1 MSRIDVCAVSDIPE
15 GAALR
20 VMVGDF
26 AVALAHCDG
35 EIRGVLDVCSHADV
49 ALSEGEVDDCSIEC
63 WLHGSRFDL
72 RTGEAPSLPATA
84 PVAVFDVLVD
94 GEGPEA
100 RVLVGEQP
108 VIPSQPTL
116 EER

>member
-1 MSRIDVCAVSDIPE
+1 MTHIDVCAVADIPE

-20 VMVGDF
+20 VMVGDQP
-26 AVALAHCDG
+26 VALAHCEG

-72 RTGEAPSLPATA
+72 RTGEALSLPATA
-84 PVAVFDVLVD
+84 PVPVFDVRVD
-94 GEGPEA
+94 GDGPDA
-100 RVLVGEQP
+100 RVLVGESP
-108 VIPSQPTL
+108 MTMSPHA
-116 EER
+116 E

>member
-1 MSRIDVCAVSDIPE
+1 MNRLDVCAKSDIPE

-20 VMVGDF
+20 VTVGDY

-63 WLHGSRFDL
+63 WLHGSRF
-72 RTGEAPSLPATA
+72 
-84 PVAVFDVLVD
+84 
-94 GEGPEA
+94 
-100 RVLVGEQP
+100 
-108 VIPSQPTL
+108 
-116 EER
+116 

>member
-1 MSRIDVCAVSDIPE
+1 MNRVDVCAMSDIPE

-20 VMVGDF
+20 VVVGEY

-35 EIRGVLDVCSHADV
+35 GIRGVLDVCSHADV

-72 RTGEAPSLPATA
+72 RTGEALSLPATA
-84 PVAVFDVLVD
+84 PVPVFDVMVEGDGPDARILVRD
-94 GEGPEA
+94 
-100 RVLVGEQP
+100 QP
-108 VIPSQPTL
+108 VSVSQPA
-116 EER
+116 E

>member
-1 MSRIDVCAVSDIPE
+1 MSHIDVCSVADSPE

-20 VMVGDF
+20 VMVGDQPI
-26 AVALAHCDG
+26 ALARCEG

-72 RTGEAPSLPATA
+72 RTGEALSLPATA
-84 PVAVFDVLVD
+84 PVPVFDVRVD
-94 GEGPEA
+94 GDGPDA
-100 RVLVGEQP
+100 RVLVGESP
-108 VIPSQPTL
+108 MTMSPHA
-116 EER
+116 E

>member
-1 MSRIDVCAVSDIPE
+1 MNRLDVCAVSDIPE
-15 GAALR
+15 GGALR
-20 VMVGDF
+20 VMVGEH

-72 RTGEAPSLPATA
+72 RTGEALSLPATA
-84 PVAVFDVLVD
+84 PVPVFDVIVHGD
-94 GEGPEA
+94 GADA
-100 RVLVGEQP
+100 RVLVGEHP
-108 VIPSQPTL
+108 VRLSQHA
-116 EER
+116 E

>member
-1 MSRIDVCAVSDIPE
+1 MNRLDVCAKSDIPE

-20 VMVGDF
+20 VTVGDY

-72 RTGEAPSLPATA
+72 RTGEALSLPATA
-84 PVAVFDVLVD
+84 PVPVFDVVVD
-94 GEGPEA
+94 GDGPDA
-100 RVLVGEQP
+100 RVLVSHQP
-108 VIPSQPTL
+108 VPVSQPA
-116 EER
+116 E

>member
-1 MSRIDVCAVSDIPE
+1 MSHIDVCSVADIPE

-20 VMVGDF
+20 VMVGDQPI
-26 AVALAHCDG
+26 ALARCEG

-72 RTGEAPSLPATA
+72 RTGEALSLPATA
-84 PVAVFDVLVD
+84 PVPVFDVRVD
-94 GEGPEA
+94 GDGPDA
-100 RVLVGEQP
+100 RVLVSEHPATQP
-108 VIPSQPTL
+108 QPT
-116 EER
+116 E

>member
-1 MSRIDVCAVSDIPE
+1 MSHVDVCAAADVPD

-20 VMVGDF
+20 VLVGEY
-26 AVALAHCDG
+26 AVALARCEG

-72 RTGEAPSLPATA
+72 RTGEALSLPATA
-84 PVAVFDVLVD
+84 PVPVFDVRVE

-100 RVLVGEQP
+100 RVLVGERPMSLTQ
-108 VIPSQPTL
+108 TA
-116 EER
+116 E

>member
-1 MSRIDVCAVSDIPE
+1 MNRVDVCAVSDIPQ

-20 VMVGDF
+20 VMVGEY

-35 EIRGVLDVCSHADV
+35 SIRGVLDVCSHADV

-72 RTGEAPSLPATA
+72 RTGEALSLPATA
-84 PVAVFDVLVD
+84 PVPVFDVVVSGDGVD
-94 GEGPEA
+94 A
-100 RVLVGEQP
+100 RVLVGEHP
-108 VIPSQPTL
+108 VSQSL
-116 EER
+116 NAE

>member
-72 RTGEAPSLPATA
+72 RTGEALSLPATA
-84 PVAVFDVLVD
+84 PVPIFDVLVD
-94 GEGPEA
+94 GEGPDA

>member
-1 MSRIDVCAVSDIPE
+1 MNRIDVCAATDIPE

-20 VMVGDF
+20 VMVGEY

-72 RTGEAPSLPATA
+72 RTGEALSLPATA
-84 PVAVFDVLVD
+84 PVPVFDVVVSGD
-94 GEGPEA
+94 GVKA
-100 RVLVGEQP
+100 RVLVGEHP
-108 VIPSQPTL
+108 VSLPQHA
-116 EER
+116 E